1 MSKLPPLMPVL
12 SGAVTFSRFRSAPA
26 GDPPSDTKRWLSKG
40 LKSGLF
46 EPIDLKKT
54 EDERAAGFVELE
66 NSDSTDFTTG
76 SVLYG
81 EYALFGF
88 RVDTVKVPAPV
99 LKAEL
104 SKWEKN
110 FTKENDRPPT
120 RGEKSEN
127 RASIKHMLRQRAV
140 PFTKVHDVSWNL
152 KTNQVHLWASSRK
165 TVEEILFAIEEAFDV
180 KLQPLVPVSLAAE
193 AGISDEN
200 LVPTAEL
207 IGMEISA
214 GELESSN
221 EVNDGDA

>member
-1 MSKLPPLMPVL
+1 MPVL
-12 SGAVTFSRFRSAPA
+12 SGAVTFSRFRSEPA
-26 GDPPSDTKRWLSKG
+26 GDAPSDTKRWLSKS

-66 NSDSTDFTTG
+66 NPESTDFTTG

-81 EYALFGF
+81 EYALFGY
-88 RVDTVKVPAPV
+88 RVDTVKVPPAV

-104 SKWEKN
+104 GKWATGFEKQN
-110 FTKENDRPPT
+110 GRAPT

-140 PFTKVHDVSWNL
+140 PHTKVHDVSWNL
-152 KTNQVHLWASSRK
+152 KTNQVQLWAASRK
-165 TVEEILFAIEEAFDV
+165 TVEEILLALETAFDV
-180 KLQPLVPVSLAAE
+180 KLQPLVPASLAAQ

-200 LVPTAEL
+200 LVPTPEL
-207 IGMEISA
+207 IGMEISPS
-214 GELESSN
+214 EIQSR
-221 EVNDGDA
+221 EVSHGDA

>member
-1 MSKLPPLMPVL
+1 MPVL

-40 LKSGLF
+40 LKSGHF

-66 NSDSTDFTTG
+66 NHDSTEFSTG
-76 SVLYG
+76 AILYG
-81 EYALFGF
+81 DYALFGF

-104 SKWEKN
+104 SKWEKA
-110 FTKENDRPPT
+110 FEKENGRAPT

-152 KTNQVHLWASSRK
+152 KTNQVQLWASSRK
-165 TVEEILFAIEEAFDV
+165 TVEEILLAIEEAFDV

-200 LVPTAEL
+200 LVPTPEL
-207 IGMEISA
+207 IGMEISQS
-214 GELESSN
+214 EIESS
-221 EVNDGDA
+221 EVSHGDA

>member
-1 MSKLPPLMPVL
+1 LSKVPPLMPVL
-12 SGAVTFSRFRSAPA
+12 SGAVTFSRFRSEPT
-26 GDPPSDTKRWLSKG
+26 GDAPSDTKRWLSKG

-81 EYALFGF
+81 EYALFGY
-88 RVDTVKVPAPV
+88 RVDTVKVPPAL

-104 SKWEKN
+104 AKWQKEFEKR
-110 FTKENDRPPT
+110 EGRQPT

-127 RASIKHMLRQRAV
+127 RASLKHMLRQRAV
-140 PFTKVHDVSWNL
+140 PMTKVHDVSWNL
-152 KTNQVHLWASSRK
+152 KTNQVQLWAASRK
-165 TVEEILFAIEEAFDV
+165 TVDELLLAIEECFQV
-180 KLQPLVPVSLAAE
+180 KLQPLVPASLAAQ

-200 LVPTAEL
+200 LVPTPEL
-207 IGMEISA
+207 IGMEIS
-214 GELESSN
+214 SSEIASS
-221 EVNDGDA
+221 EVNHGDA